1 MHEKTS
7 MRNFTYQNP
16 VAASLGFYGERP
28 SEERVAEVAAMTA
41 NTDFSQK
48 EYRGLI
54 RAMYA

>member
-1 MHEKTS
+1 